1 MDLSYAGDSSLI
13 DARGRVLAKC
23 EEYKNDIQTTGISL
37 DELRNFRAKF
47 PVYLD
52 ADDFEI
58 NL

>member
-23 EEYKNDIQTTGISL
+23 EEYKNDIQTVHISL
-37 DELRNFRAKF
+37 NDLRNFRLKF

-58 NL
+58 KI